1 MGNFWTV
8 KLDNVTERRLGSGRD
23 MDWPANY
30 VDECAVKATFT
41 ACSAMETCSSS
52 LALPKGGI
60 TSHLRKLRRALV
72 PVDLDRESGGYR
84 SLPVFCLAVRIVSR
98 AA

>member
-1 MGNFWTV
+1 
-8 KLDNVTERRLGSGRD
+8 

-30 VDECAVKATFT
+30 VCECAVKATFT

-60 TSHLRKLRRALV
+60 TSHLRKLRRVLV
-72 PVDLDRESGGYR
+72 LVDLDRESSGYR
-84 SLPVFCLAVRIVSR
+84 SYPSFVWLLRLFPGLRDKDE
-98 AA
+98 